1 MNKDITSN
9 SLEYHENT
17 KHSEISIMTSPHYL
31 DWNNRPYPFKIYT
44 DLDSIS
50 LPSDFPL
57 PSMNAIL
64 AINKSAFQYKHQD
77 QDKDKSKHDIDNII
91 GATKTKSFTLK
102 DLAEILFFSAGI
114 TREIKYNDNNIF
126 YMRAASAT
134 GALYPI
140 EVYVV
145 CKDIAPNLKAGV
157 YHFSPAQ
164 FSLTKIRNGDYTTL
178 LASIVSSYDNQVIL
192 NSDLTIIL
200 TSYAWRNAWKYQD
213 RSYRHWF
220 WDSGVIAAN
229 LLAIISSMENNT
241 LAKIHLGFIDDK
253 VNQLLALENDKE
265 ATVAI
270 ISLNVKPSSS
280 NSNRKVNSITIEKL
294 VDIPSPRTI
303 PLSKKEQK
311 FPLIW
316 KTHDRS
322 KLFTIEEVKEWI
334 KVGIIQIINNPIPS
348 NKTIIKRQYLTNE
361 YQQPQQ
367 QQQQSNIQSIGE
379 TILKRGS
386 TRKFSRSCI
395 TFSNLSSIL
404 YNSTRE
410 ISMDYK
416 KDKESLIDIY
426 LILNDVKGID
436 SGGYFY
442 NRLDNSLD
450 LIKDKVSRE
459 MSAYL
464 CLGQSLFGDASAVL
478 FLMSDLSKTNK
489 ILGNRG
495 YRAAQFESGVIA
507 GNIYLLAYAHA
518 IGASGSTFYDDAVTE
533 FFSPHAE
540 NKNTMI
546 AVGIG
551 NPAYKSRPGKIL
563 PVKFSK
569 EQLLE
574 KTKYITS

>member
-1 MNKDITSN
+1 
-9 SLEYHENT
+9 
-17 KHSEISIMTSPHYL
+17 MTSPHYL
-31 DWNNRPYPFKIYT
+31 DRNNRPYPFKIYT
-44 DLDSIS
+44 DLDSIP

-64 AINKSAFQYKHQD
+64 AINKSTFQYKHQD
-77 QDKDKSKHDIDNII
+77 QDKDKSEHDIDNII
-91 GATKTKSFTLK
+91 GTTKTKSFTLK

-157 YHFSPAQ
+157 YHFNPAQ
-164 FSLTKIRNGDYTTL
+164 FSLTKIRNEDCTAL

-241 LAKIHLGFIDDK
+241 SAKIHLGFIDDK
-253 VNQLLALENDKE
+253 VNQLLALEKDKE

-270 ISLNVKPSSS
+270 ISLNVKHSS

-294 VDIPSPRTI
+294 VDIPLPRTI

-322 KLFTIEEVKEWI
+322 KLFTIEEVKEWT
-334 KVGIIQIINNPIPS
+334 KVGITQIINNHIPS
-348 NKTIIKRQYLTNE
+348 NKTIVKRQNLTNE
-361 YQQPQQ
+361 YPQP
-367 QQQQSNIQSIGE
+367 QQQSNIPSIGE

-426 LILNDVKGID
+426 LILNEVKGID

>member
-1 MNKDITSN
+1 M
-9 SLEYHENT
+9 
-17 KHSEISIMTSPHYL
+17 
-31 DWNNRPYPFKIYT
+31 RV
-44 DLDSIS
+44 
-50 LPSDFPL
+50 
-57 PSMNAIL
+57 
-64 AINKSAFQYKHQD
+64 HQ
-77 QDKDKSKHDIDNII
+77 
-91 GATKTKSFTLK
+91 L
-102 DLAEILFFSAGI
+102 
-114 TREIKYNDNNIF
+114 
-126 YMRAASAT
+126 T

-157 YHFSPAQ
+157 YHFNPAQ
-164 FSLTKIRNGDYTTL
+164 FSLTKIRNGDYTAL

-241 LAKIHLGFIDDK
+241 SAKIHLGFIDDK
-253 VNQLLALENDKE
+253 VNQLLALEKDKE

-280 NSNRKVNSITIEKL
+280 NSYRKVNSITIEKL
-294 VDIPSPRTI
+294 VDIPLPRTI

-322 KLFTIEEVKEWI
+322 KLFTIEEVKEWT
-334 KVGIIQIINNPIPS
+334 KVGITQIINNPIPS

-361 YQQPQQ
+361 YQQPQ
-367 QQQQSNIQSIGE
+367 SNIPSIGE

-574 KTKYITS
+574 KTKYLTS

>member
-1 MNKDITSN
+1 MNKDISSN

-17 KHSEISIMTSPHYL
+17 KHSEISVMNSPHYL
-31 DWNNRPYPFKIYT
+31 DWDNRPYPFKIYT

-50 LPSDFPL
+50 LPSDFSP

-64 AINKSAFQYKHQD
+64 AINKSNFQYKHQD
-77 QDKDKSKHDIDNII
+77 KDKDKSKKETDDTSWN
-91 GATKTKSFTLK
+91 TKNKTKLFTLK
-102 DLAEILFFSAGI
+102 DLAIILFFSAGI
-114 TREIKYNDNNIF
+114 TRETKYDENNIF

-145 CKDIAPNLKAGV
+145 CKDIHPNLKAGV

-164 FSLTKIRNGDYTTL
+164 FNLTKIRSGDYSSL
-178 LASIVSSYDNQVIL
+178 LASIVSSTDDSQVIL
-192 NSDLTIIL
+192 NSDLIIIL

-229 LLAIISSMENNT
+229 LLSIIFSMENKT

-253 VNQLLALENDKE
+253 VNQLLELEKDKE
-265 ATVAI
+265 AAVAI
-270 ISLNVKPSSS
+270 ISLNVKHVL
-280 NSNRKVNSITIEKL
+280 NSNKKINNITTEKL
-294 VDIPSPRTI
+294 VDTPLPRTI
-303 PLSKKEQK
+303 PLSKREQK

-316 KTHDRS
+316 KTHNRS
-322 KLFTIEEVKEWI
+322 KLFTIEEVKEWT
-334 KVGIIQIINNPIPS
+334 KAGITQINNLMSS
-348 NKTIIKRQYLTNE
+348 NKTIIKKQYITNE
-361 YQQPQQ
+361 YQQQQ
-367 QQQQSNIQSIGE
+367 LSSIPSIGE

-386 TRKFSRSCI
+386 TRKFSRDSI
-395 TFSNLSSIL
+395 TLSNLSSIL

-416 KDKESLIDIY
+416 KDKESLINIY

-436 SGGYFY
+436 PGGYFY
-442 NRLDNSLD
+442 NRFDNSLD
-450 LIKDKVSRE
+450 LIKDKVSRKF
-459 MSAYL
+459 SAYL

-478 FLMSDLSKTNK
+478 FLMANLSETNK

-495 YRAAQFESGVIA
+495 YRAAQFEAGVIA

-551 NPAYKSRPGKIL
+551 NPAYKSRAGKIL

-574 KTKYITS
+574 KTKHISG

>member
-1 MNKDITSN
+1 VSKDITSN

-31 DWNNRPYPFKIYT
+31 DWNNRPYPFKIYA

-57 PSMNAIL
+57 PTMNAIL
-64 AINKSAFQYKHQD
+64 AINKSTFQYKHKD
-77 QDKDKSKHDIDNII
+77 QDKDKSEHDIDNII
-91 GATKTKSFTLK
+91 GTTKTKSFTLK

-164 FSLTKIRNGDYTTL
+164 FGLTKIRNGDYTSL
-178 LASIVSSYDNQVIL
+178 LASIVSSDVNQVIL

-229 LLAIISSMENNT
+229 LIAIISSMENNT
-241 LAKIHLGFIDDK
+241 SAKIHLGFIDDK
-253 VNQLLALENDKE
+253 VNQLLALEKDKE

-270 ISLNVKPSSS
+270 ISLNVKSSSS
-280 NSNRKVNSITIEKL
+280 NSNRKANSTTIEKL
-294 VDIPSPRTI
+294 VGINLPRTI

-322 KLFTIEEVKEWI
+322 KLFTIEEVKEWT
-334 KVGIIQIINNPIPS
+334 KVGETQIINNPISS

-361 YQQPQQ
+361 YQQQ
-367 QQQQSNIQSIGE
+367 QQQQSNIPSIGE

-395 TFSNLSSIL
+395 TFSKISSIL

-459 MSAYL
+459 TSAYL
-464 CLGQSLFGDASAVL
+464 CLGQSLFGDASAIL

-489 ILGNRG
+489 ILVNRG

-546 AVGIG
+546 VVGIG
-551 NPAYKSRPGKIL
+551 NPDYKSRSGKIL

-569 EQLLE
+569 KQLLE
-574 KTKYITS
+574 KTKYITG

>member
-1 MNKDITSN
+1 MNKDNTST

-17 KHSEISIMTSPHYL
+17 KHSEISMMTSSHYL

-44 DLDSIS
+44 DLDSIP
-50 LPSDFPL
+50 LPSDFSIPD
-57 PSMNAIL
+57 MNAIL
-64 AINKSAFQYKHQD
+64 AINKSTFQYKQQD
-77 QDKDKSKHDIDNII
+77 QDKDKSENKADNNIET
-91 GATKTKSFTLK
+91 TKTKIKLFTLK
-102 DLAEILFFSAGI
+102 DLSKILFFSAGI
-114 TREIKYNDNNIF
+114 TREIKYDDNNIF

-140 EVYVV
+140 EVYIV
-145 CKDIAPNLKAGV
+145 CKDIDPNLKAGV

-164 FSLTKIRNGDYTTL
+164 FSLTKIRKGDYTSL
-178 LASIVSSYDNQVIL
+178 LASIVSSDDNQVIL

-220 WDSGVIAAN
+220 WDSGVIASN

-241 LAKIHLGFIDDK
+241 SSKIHLGFIDDK
-253 VNQLLALENDKE
+253 VNQVLALENDKE

-270 ISLNVKPSSS
+270 ISLNVKSSF
-280 NSNRKVNSITIEKL
+280 NSNKKVNDIIVEKL
-294 VDIPSPRTI
+294 VDTPLPRTI
-303 PLSKKEQK
+303 PLSKREQK
-311 FPLIW
+311 FPLVW
-316 KTHDRS
+316 KTHNRS
-322 KLFTIEEVKEWI
+322 KLFTIEEVKEWT
-334 KVGIIQIINNPIPS
+334 KAGITQIDNPISS
-348 NKTIIKRQYLTNE
+348 NKTVLKRQYITNG
-361 YQQPQQ
+361 YQ
-367 QQQQSNIQSIGE
+367 QQQQSNILSIGE

-386 TRKFSRSCI
+386 TRKFSRSYI
-395 TFSNLSSIL
+395 TFSRLSSIL
-404 YNSTRE
+404 YNSTRG

-450 LIKDKVSRE
+450 LVKDKISRE

-478 FLMSDLSKTNK
+478 FLMSNLSKTNK

-495 YRAAQFESGVIA
+495 YRAAQFEAGVIA
-507 GNIYLLAYAHA
+507 GNVYLLAYAHA
-518 IGASGSTFYDDAVTE
+518 IGASGSTFYDDSVTE
-533 FFSPHAE
+533 FFSPYAE

-551 NPAYKSRPGKIL
+551 NPAYKSRSGKIL

-574 KTKYITS
+574 KTKYILS

>member
-1 MNKDITSN
+1 MSKDITSN

-17 KHSEISIMTSPHYL
+17 KHSEISVMTSPHYL

-44 DLDSIS
+44 DLDSIP

-64 AINKSAFQYKHQD
+64 AINKSTFQYKHQD
-77 QDKDKSKHDIDNII
+77 QDKDKSEHDIDNVI
-91 GATKTKSFTLK
+91 GTTKTKSFTLK

-114 TREIKYNDNNIF
+114 TREIKYNDNNII

-164 FSLTKIRNGDYTTL
+164 FGLTKIRNGDYTSL
-178 LASIVSSYDNQVIL
+178 LASIVSSDVNQVIL

-229 LLAIISSMENNT
+229 LIAIISSMENNT
-241 LAKIHLGFIDDK
+241 SAKIHLGFIDDK
-253 VNQLLALENDKE
+253 VNQLLALEKDKE

-280 NSNRKVNSITIEKL
+280 NSNRKANSTTIEKL
-294 VDIPSPRTI
+294 VGINLPRTI

-322 KLFTIEEVKEWI
+322 KLFTIEEVKEWT
-334 KVGIIQIINNPIPS
+334 KVGVTQIINNPISS

-361 YQQPQQ
+361 YQQ
-367 QQQQSNIQSIGE
+367 QQQQSNIPSIGE

-386 TRKFSRSCI
+386 TRKFSRTCI

-533 FFSPHAE
+533 LFSPHAE

-546 AVGIG
+546 VVGIG
-551 NPAYKSRPGKIL
+551 NPDYKSRSGKIL

-574 KTKYITS
+574 KTKYITG

>member
-1 MNKDITSN
+1 MNKNITSD

-17 KHSEISIMTSPHYL
+17 KHSEISVMTSPHYL

-50 LPSDFPL
+50 LPSDFSI

-64 AINKSAFQYKHQD
+64 AINKSIFQYKHQD
-77 QDKDKSKHDIDNII
+77 QDKDKKEYETDNNIANI
-91 GATKTKSFTLK
+91 KTKTKIFTLK

-114 TREIKYNDNNIF
+114 TREIKYDDNNIF

-145 CKDIAPNLKAGV
+145 CKDIDPNLKAGV

-164 FSLTKIRNGDYTTL
+164 FSLTMIRNGDYTSL
-178 LASIVSSYDNQVIL
+178 LPSIVSDDNQDIL

-229 LLAIISSMENNT
+229 LLAITSSMENNT
-241 LAKIHLGFIDDK
+241 SAKIHLGFIDGK
-253 VNQLLALENDKE
+253 VNQLLALEKDKE

-270 ISLNVKPSSS
+270 ISLDVKISS
-280 NSNRKVNSITIEKL
+280 NSNTKVNSITIEKL
-294 VDIPSPRTI
+294 VDTSLPRNI
-303 PLSKKEQK
+303 PLSKREQK

-322 KLFTIEEVKEWI
+322 KLSTIEEVKEWT
-334 KVGIIQIINNPIPS
+334 KAGITQINNFTS
-348 NKTIIKRQYLTNE
+348 LNKTIIKRQYLTNE
-361 YQQPQQ
+361 YQQQQ
-367 QQQQSNIQSIGE
+367 LSNIPSIGE

-386 TRKFSRSCI
+386 TRKFSRSSI
-395 TFSNLSSIL
+395 TLSNLSSIL
-404 YNSTRE
+404 YNSTRG
-410 ISMDYK
+410 ISIDYK
-416 KDKESLIDIY
+416 KEKESLIDIY

-442 NRLDNSLD
+442 NRSDNSLD

-459 MSAYL
+459 LSAYL

-478 FLMSDLSKTNK
+478 FLMSNLSKTIK

-495 YRAAQFESGVIA
+495 YRAAQFEAGVIA
-507 GNIYLLAYAHA
+507 GKIYLLAYAHT

-533 FFSPHAE
+533 FFLPHAE

-551 NPAYKSRPGKIL
+551 NPDYKSRPGKIL

-574 KTKYITS
+574 KAKYIIS

>member
-1 MNKDITSN
+1 
-9 SLEYHENT
+9 
-17 KHSEISIMTSPHYL
+17 
-31 DWNNRPYPFKIYT
+31 
-44 DLDSIS
+44 
-50 LPSDFPL
+50 
-57 PSMNAIL
+57 
-64 AINKSAFQYKHQD
+64 
-77 QDKDKSKHDIDNII
+77 
-91 GATKTKSFTLK
+91 
-102 DLAEILFFSAGI
+102 
-114 TREIKYNDNNIF
+114 
-126 YMRAASAT
+126 MRAASAT

-140 EVYVV
+140 EVYIV

-157 YHFSPAQ
+157 YHFNPAQ
-164 FSLTKIRNGDYTTL
+164 FSLTKIRNGDYTAL
-178 LASIVSSYDNQVIL
+178 VASIVSSYDNQVIL

-241 LAKIHLGFIDDK
+241 SVKIHLGFIDDK
-253 VNQLLALENDKE
+253 VNQLLALEKDKE

-294 VDIPSPRTI
+294 VDIPLPRTI

-322 KLFTIEEVKEWI
+322 KLFTIEEVKEWT
-334 KVGIIQIINNPIPS
+334 KVGITQIINNHIPS

-361 YQQPQQ
+361 YQQPQ
-367 QQQQSNIQSIGE
+367 SNIPSIGE

-574 KTKYITS
+574 KTKYLTS